1 MFAREEFRNLMAFV
15 AGILLLLS
23 ASGCGYGEVG
33 RETYE
38 YAMALY
44 SVCNSRDAQR
54 LQAFIE
60 QFEQAQADGEVSSDE
75 GEVLGRIVKLAQSG
89 QWDDA
94 TVDARALLDA
104 QVKR

>member
-1 MFAREEFRNLMAFV
+1 MFVWKECRNLRALV
-15 AGILLLLS
+15 VGVLLLLS

-33 RETYE
+33 PETYE

-54 LQAFIE
+54 LQSFTE
-60 QFEQAQADGEVSSDE
+60 QFEQAQADGKVSANE
-75 GEVLGRIVKLAQSG
+75 GKVLGQIVKLAQAG

-94 TVDARALLDA
+94 TADARALLDA